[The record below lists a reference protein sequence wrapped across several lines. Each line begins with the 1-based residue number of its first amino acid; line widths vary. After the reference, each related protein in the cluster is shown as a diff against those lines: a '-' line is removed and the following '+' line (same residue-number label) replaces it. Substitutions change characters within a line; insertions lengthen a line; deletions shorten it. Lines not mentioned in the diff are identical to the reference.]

1 MATNYNPRISIDGL
15 LACFDAANTKS
26 YPGTGTTWTDLIQ
39 SIPMT
44 IYGAVTHQNGYFTFG
59 VNQTTQYIMNTSFPM
74 PTGDHTVESWFRI
87 TNNQANQT
95 PYTYSVAGDNA
106 LLLFTNSLTQV
117 APHSFGNSF
126 GINVP
131 NMLNRWIN
139 FTRTRIQS
147 IGVEVYCM
155 DGVQIGTRTYSAGT
169 AHTTNG
175 YLIIGQEADSPG
187 GGFDA
192 NQNLDGDFSFIS
204 VYNRALS
211 AAEIQQN
218 FNALRGRYG
227 V

>member
-1 MATNYNPRISIDGL
+1 MSVSYNPRIVTDGI
-15 LACFDAANTKS
+15 FTYYDAANRKS
-26 YPGTGTTWTDLIQ
+26 YSGTGNTWNDLIQ

-44 IYGAVTHQNGYFTFG
+44 IYGTTTHQSGYFTFG

-74 PTGDHTVESWFRI
+74 PTDNHTIECWFRI

-106 LLLFTNSLTQV
+106 MLLYTNSLTQI
-117 APHSFGNSF
+117 APHSFNNAF
-126 GINVP
+126 AIDVP
-131 NMLNRWIN
+131 NMLNKWIN
-139 FTRTRIQS
+139 FTRTRVRSSGI
-147 IGVEVYCM
+147 EFYYM
-155 DGVQIGTRTYSAGT
+155 NGVQIGTRTIGVNT

-187 GGFDA
+187 GGFDV
-192 NQNLDGDFSFIS
+192 NQNLDGDFSLIS
-204 VYNRALS
+204 IYNRALS
-211 AAEIQQN
+211 DSEILQN